1 MTNKRPC
8 VYILANRRNGT
19 LYTGVTNDL
28 SRRAWEHRSDAV
40 EGFTRRYGVKMLV
53 YVEFHDTMPEA
64 IQSEKRLK
72 KWRRAWKL
80 ELIERHNPQWRDLYD
95 DLTS

>member
-19 LYTGVTNDL
+19 LYIGVTSDL
-28 SRRAWEHRSDAV
+28 SRRAWEHRSGAV
-40 EGFTRRYGVKMLV
+40 EGFTRRYAVKMLV
-53 YVEFHDTMPEA
+53 YAEFHDTMPEA
-64 IQSEKRLK
+64 ILSEKRLK

-95 DLTS
+95 DLAS